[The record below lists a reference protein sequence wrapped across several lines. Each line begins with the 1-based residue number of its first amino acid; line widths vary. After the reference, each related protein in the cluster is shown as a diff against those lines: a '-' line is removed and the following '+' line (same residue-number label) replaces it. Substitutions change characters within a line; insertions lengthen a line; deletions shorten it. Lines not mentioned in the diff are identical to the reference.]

1 MLLVLVRFSVRL
13 NGMSVVNWFI
23 VLFLCDV
30 CMMCGMCMMC
40 VVFYVRMVCIGL
52 V

>member
-30 CMMCGMCMMC
+30 CMMS